1 MQEEIRK
8 FAKIGLVHH
17 LLYPRCIA
25 DPDYHLQTLL
35 RFVKREEIETLDCC
49 IPYGEE
55 RRKKAIPVLKDC
67 GKEITYTMHLFPL
80 RKISLGSTCPQEQ
93 GLTRLVIKDQIEV
106 AVAVGA
112 ARFIFGS
119 GADMPQGR
127 PAAKKAFADF
137 CRWFCK
143 ELKPYG
149 MTALLEPFDRTF
161 DKKYLYGPT
170 SECVELIE
178 SLKPEVDNLA
188 LELDVAHL
196 PLMNESFK
204 DAFKTAGPDLKYVHL
219 GNCIKKDASHP
230 WYGDFHPPVG
240 IDGGEI
246 DIPELVSIFR
256 ICLDIGY
263 LKEENRGRLVLE
275 MQPFPGK
282 TVDETVQDNLQRLEK
297 AWKLV

>member
-1 MQEEIRK
+1 MREDIRK
-8 FAKIGLVHH
+8 FAKLGLVHH
-17 LLYPRCIA
+17 LLYPRCTV
-25 DPDYHLQTLL
+25 DPDYHLRTLL
-35 RFVKREEIETLDCC
+35 EFAARKEIEVLDCC
-49 IPYGEE
+49 VPYGEE
-55 RRKKAIPVLKDC
+55 RRKKAISALKDC
-67 GKEITYTMHLFPL
+67 GKEITYAMHLFPL

-93 GLTRLVIKDQIEV
+93 GLARLVIKDQIEV
-106 AVAVGA
+106 AAAAGA
-112 ARFIFGS
+112 ARFIFAS
-119 GADMPQGR
+119 GADMPRDR
-127 PAAKKAFADF
+127 PSAKKAFSDF
-137 CRWFCK
+137 CRWFCP
-143 ELKPYG
+143 ELKLYG

-196 PLMNESFK
+196 PLMHESFP
-204 DAFKTAGPDLKYVHL
+204 DAFQTAGPNLKYVHL

-230 WYGDFHPPVG
+230 WCGDFHPPIG

-246 DIPELVSIFR
+246 DIPELAGILR

-263 LKEENRGRLVLE
+263 LNAENRGRLVLE